1 MAPPAPPREASARDV
16 PGMSAAPTAEVLA
29 GPPTRGPGSEN
40 FPVAS
45 WLLAPALRRPVLAFY
60 HFVRAADDIA
70 DHPELPPEEKLAR
83 LARLEA
89 ALDDPAT
96 PLPLARALHE
106 SGAGT
111 GEARRMLSAF
121 RQDATQRRHAGWAAL
136 EDYCAR
142 SAAPVGRLLLR
153 LHGETDPEAL
163 AGAEALASA
172 LQILNHLQDLGPDRA
187 ALDRVY
193 LPQDWMALA
202 GGEDAFFA
210 DAAARAPVLLTAL
223 DRVEAMLDRAARL
236 PRRLRSRRLALE
248 SAVTLHLARR
258 LLARLR
264 AADPLAGRVALSRAD
279 MAAALLAAPR
289 LGASD
294 AALVRERVKRARSS
308 FARGMAATHG
318 PARRALYAVYAFCR
332 AVDDIADGTMPEADK
347 RAGLAEWRTKL
358 ERPDCPLSREL
369 AWARAAFALPLAE
382 CHAMIDGME
391 ADAGPS
397 RRIADRAALDL
408 YCRQVAGSV
417 GALAVRIFGA
427 PEAEAYGLALGHA
440 FQLVNVLR
448 DIDED
453 ALRER
458 VYLPLSDLA
467 AAGIPPDAP
476 AAALV
481 ADPRL
486 PGVAA
491 ALAERAE
498 AAFAEADAR
507 MPPGRARELKPARLM
522 LLGYHALLRRMRAQ
536 GFARPRRRPRLG
548 RAEKLAVALRALRP

>member
-1 MAPPAPPREASARDV
+1 MAPPALPREASSRDV
-16 PGMSAAPTAEVLA
+16 PGMSAAPAAEVLA

-111 GEARRMLSAF
+111 AEARRMLSAF
-121 RQDATQRRHAGWAAL
+121 RQDATQRRYAGWAAL

-163 AGAEALASA
+163 AGAESLAAA

-202 GGEDAFFA
+202 GGEDAFFT

-223 DRVEAMLDRAARL
+223 DRVEAMLDRAACL
-236 PRRLRSRRLALE
+236 PRRLESRRPALE

-264 AADPLAGRVALSRAD
+264 ATDPLAGRVALSRAD
-279 MAAALLAAPR
+279 MAAALLAALR
-289 LGASD
+289 LSAPALAPPARHRRRGAG
-294 AALVRERVKRARSS
+294 AGAGEARPLLLRARHGGHARPGAARALRRLCLLPCRGRHRRRHH
-308 FARGMAATHG
+308 ARGRQ
-318 PARRALYAVYAFCR
+318 ARW
-332 AVDDIADGTMPEADK
+332 P
-347 RAGLAEWRTKL
+347 AEWRGKL

-369 AWARAAFALPLAE
+369 AWARSAFALPLAE

-397 RRIADRAALDL
+397 RRIADGAALDL

-467 AAGIPPDAP
+467 AAGLPPDAP

-486 PGVAA
+486 PAVAA
-491 ALAERAE
+491 ALAERAD
-498 AAFAEADAR
+498 AAFAAADALL
-507 MPPGRARELKPARLM
+507 PPAAPAR
-522 LLGYHALLRRMRAQ
+522 
-536 GFARPRRRPRLG
+536 
-548 RAEKLAVALRALRP
+548 

>member
-1 MAPPAPPREASARDV
+1 MTPSPAA
-16 PGMSAAPTAEVLA
+16 GVLA

-70 DHPELPPEEKLAR
+70 DHPELAPEEKLAR

-96 PLPLARALHE
+96 ALPLARALHE

-111 GEARRMLSAF
+111 AEARHMLSAF
-121 RQDATQRRHAGWAAL
+121 RQDATQRRYGSWPAL

-153 LHGETDPEAL
+153 LHGETDAEAMAGAGAL
-163 AGAEALASA
+163 AAA
-172 LQILNHLQDLGPDRA
+172 LQVLNHLQDLGPDRA

-202 GGEDAFFA
+202 GGEARFFA
-210 DAAARAPVLLTAL
+210 DPAARAPLLGTAL
-223 DRVEAMLDRAARL
+223 DRVEAMLDRAASL
-236 PRRLRSRRLALE
+236 PRRLASRRLALE

-289 LGASD
+289 LGGTD
-294 AALVRERVKRARSS
+294 AALVRARVRRARSS

-332 AVDDIADGTMPEADK
+332 AVDDIADGAMPEADK
-347 RAGLAEWRTKL
+347 RAALAEWRAKL

-369 AWARAAFALPLAE
+369 FWARGAFALPLAE

-391 ADAGPS
+391 ADAGPA
-397 RRIADRAALDL
+397 RRIADAAALAL

-417 GALAVRIFGA
+417 GAMAVRIFGA
-427 PEAEAYGLALGHA
+427 PEAEEYGLALGHA

-453 ALRER
+453 AARER

-467 AAGIPPDAP
+467 AAGVPPGAP

-486 PGVAA
+486 AAVAG
-491 ALAERAE
+491 ALAARAE
-498 AAFAEADAR
+498 AAFAEAAAL
-507 MPPGRARELKPARLM
+507 MPPHRARELKPARLM
-522 LLGYHALLRRMRAQ
+522 LMGYHALLRRMRAE
-536 GFARPRRRPRLG
+536 GFRPPRRRARLG
-548 RAEKLAVALRALRP
+548 RREKLAMALRALRP

>member
-1 MAPPAPPREASARDV
+1 
-16 PGMSAAPTAEVLA
+16 MSAAPAAEVLA

-45 WLLAPALRRPVLAFY
+45 WLLASALRRPVLAFY

-89 ALDDPAT
+89 ALDDPAAS
-96 PLPLARALHE
+96 LPLARALHE

-111 GEARRMLSAF
+111 AEARRMLSAF
-121 RQDATQRRHAGWAAL
+121 RQDATQRRYASWAAL

-163 AGAEALASA
+163 AGAESLAAA

-202 GGEDAFFA
+202 GGEDAFFT

-236 PRRLRSRRLALE
+236 PRRLESRRLALE

-279 MAAALLAAPR
+279 MAAALLAALRLGAPR
-289 LGASD
+289 LGAPRLGTDD
-294 AALVRERVKRARSS
+294 AALVRARVKRARSS

-347 RAGLAEWRTKL
+347 RAGLAEWRGKL

-369 AWARAAFALPLAE
+369 AWARDAFALPLAE

-467 AAGIPPDAP
+467 VAGIPPDAT

-536 GFARPRRRPRLG
+536 GFAPPRRRPRLG
-548 RAEKLAVALRALRP
+548 RAEKLAVALQALRP